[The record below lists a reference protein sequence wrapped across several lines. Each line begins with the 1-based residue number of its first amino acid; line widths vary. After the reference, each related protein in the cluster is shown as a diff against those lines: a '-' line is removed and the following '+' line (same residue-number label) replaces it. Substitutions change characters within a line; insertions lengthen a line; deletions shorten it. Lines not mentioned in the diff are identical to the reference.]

1 MTDADTESFGRSAP
15 ASLSLPFSF
24 AFPGIWWLLAAGL
37 VLRLGLAF
45 MPGFGV
51 DIGAFHAWSLRL
63 ADISAWNFYEPG
75 YFADYA
81 PGYLYVLWFIGELNQ
96 VFHFG
101 ADTYPYVLKI
111 TPIVAD
117 VGSAY
122 LLYRFLSGQRESIRL
137 GAAAIYLFFPAA
149 LLIGA
154 VWGQVDSLS
163 ALFLLLSIYLISR
176 NRPLEG
182 SLAFVAGFVIKPQLI
197 AALPFLAFWIIRDYP
212 PAWLKPGASLNLRT
226 LVPPLW
232 LKITAAG
239 FGLMLLLILPF
250 FPDNPL
256 NFIDHLQDSA
266 NFYEYNSL
274 NAYNFWSI
282 DGFFRPDTVDWRST
296 GLSQYTW
303 GVIFFALAT
312 VSVLVVMRN
321 RREDWALALGS
332 ALCLL
337 AFYLF
342 LTRMH
347 ERYLFPFFLPFLAAC
362 VLAQSRALW
371 AVFVLLGVIHFL
383 DLYFAYSYYPF
394 VLPPQGTAPD
404 EPFFRPMWDL
414 ITDLDILGSG
424 LEGYLVLSV
433 AATLCFP
440 LLLAITHRLPRRP
453 KGSAAA

>member
-1 MTDADTESFGRSAP
+1 MTEAEMDPPGTRPPGW
-15 ASLSLPFSF
+15 ASLRFSF
-24 AFPGIWWLLAAGL
+24 AVPAIWPLLVIGL
-37 VLRLGLAF
+37 ILRLGLAF

-63 ADISAWNFYEPG
+63 ADIGPWDFYEPG

-81 PGYLYVLWFIGELNQ
+81 PGYLYVLWFIGELNEI
-96 VFHFG
+96 FKFG
-101 ADTYPYVLKI
+101 PDTYEYILKLPSI
-111 TPIVAD
+111 IAD
-117 VGSAY
+117 IGSAY
-122 LLYRFLSGQRESIRL
+122 LLYRFLEGRREDIRL

-154 VWGQVDSLS
+154 VWGQVDSLG
-163 ALFLLLSIYLISR
+163 AFFLLLSIYLISR
-176 NRPLEG
+176 DRPLPG
-182 SLAFVAGFVIKPQLI
+182 ALAFVVGFVIKPQMI

-212 PAWLKPGASLNLRT
+212 RGWLRSGLPDIRKALQ
-226 LVPPLW
+226 LW
-232 LKITAAG
+232 LTITAAG
-239 FGLMLLLILPF
+239 FALMLLLILAF

-256 NFIDHLQDSA
+256 NFIDQLRDSA

-274 NAYNFWSI
+274 NAYNFWSV
-282 DGFFRPDTVDWRST
+282 DGFFRPDTGDWQST
-296 GLSQYTW
+296 GISQYTW
-303 GVIFFALAT
+303 GIILFAIASVAVIA
-312 VSVLVVMRN
+312 VLRD

-347 ERYLFPFFLPFLAAC
+347 ERYLFPFFLPFLIAC

-371 AVFVLLGVIHFL
+371 AVFVVLGVIHFL

-394 VLPPQGTAPD
+394 VLPPEGTAPD

-414 ITDLDILGSG
+414 ITDLDILGTG
-424 LEGYLVLSV
+424 LEGYLVLSI

-440 LLLAITHRLPRRP
+440 VLLAITLRLPRRKRP
-453 KGSAAA
+453 AEAA